1 MPIYTRETLRTE
13 KLPWVD
19 IDDFEFLVLAR
30 PAGTPGP
37 AIAQPAQSAPAAN
50 GHGAFWGTYQ
60 VTPDP
65 VSREFKPD
73 SASSRERLVVIDGEV
88 CVECEFGR
96 FTMKRR
102 DCFEVPPSGARVT
115 NVGNSTAELAR
126 IAGHWKQIIRN
137 EICLFRPDRPCDYHY
152 HDGDEYWM
160 VFRGHFTLN
169 YDGKEY
175 ELRPGSMLAAGMGYE
190 HGALHPEEHFEA
202 VVIATQLEGQLRDGH
217 LNRDMHGAPV
227 KHREV
232 PAASLEA
239 FRKTAR
245 VG

>member
-1 MPIYTRETLRTE
+1 MPIYTRETLKTD

-19 IDDFEFLVLAR
+19 IDDFEFMVLAR

-37 AIAQPAQSAPAAN
+37 AIAQPAQPTQAPN
-50 GHGAFWGTYQ
+50 GHAAFWGTYQ

-65 VSREFKPD
+65 TSREFKPTTPC
-73 SASSRERLVVIDGEV
+73 ERLMVIDGEV
-88 CVECEFGR
+88 CVESEYGR

-102 DCFEVPPSGARVT
+102 DCFEVPQSGARVT

-126 IAGHWKQIIRN
+126 IAGRWKQIIRN

-169 YDGKEY
+169 YDGKDY
-175 ELRPGSMLAAGMGYE
+175 MMRPGSMLAAGMGYE
-190 HGALHPEEHFEA
+190 HGAVQPEEHFEA

-217 LNRDMHGAPV
+217 LTREMHGEPV
-227 KHREV
+227 RNREV
-232 PAASLEA
+232 PASALDA
-239 FRKTAR
+239 FRKPAG
-245 VG
+245 VA